1 MTSSSWASSIISNPI
16 PKWQL
21 ALVVGAPVALGLGYV
36 YYKNNSKP
44 SLKPTR
50 DQLKDGVNEHLTKSD
65 KQISIDGDV
74 TSSSAEP
81 PSEDPMKKAQKF
93 KEMGNKYFNDGKY
106 DEAILQYS
114 KAIETCL
121 EGNPTELSIFY
132 QNRAAAYTKLK
143 KYSAVKADCSKALEL
158 NPRYIKALIRRSH
171 ALEECNDLE
180 TALEDITAACIL
192 ERFANEHSLFFADKL
207 LKELGRQH
215 AQEFMA
221 TKEPVMPSKHFIK
234 TYFEA
239 LRNDPILKEY
249 DIISQ
254 NLTSEYAK
262 AVQCVKNQNYEKVI
276 PHCNK
281 ELESLQAD
289 STSDLKMKVHLL
301 RGTFH
306 LLLGEHDKAM
316 SDLNTVIMSDSANKD
331 LKVNALIKRASMH
344 VQLENPEKS
353 FCDFSEAIELDSNCG
368 DIYHNRAQVNLLLER
383 IDEAKADF
391 EKAAQLHPNSG
402 LFYVQKCYADYRYA
416 TTKKDQ
422 YLLQS
427 SMQDFQKAF
436 EKFPDCSEC
445 YTLYAQILCDSQEYE
460 QADEYFT
467 KAMEKDP
474 QNATIYVHKGL
485 LQLHWNTNID
495 KAVEYI
501 KNALELDD
509 KCEFGYE
516 TLGSIEVQRGNL
528 KEAINLF
535 DKALMLGRT
544 TMEVTHIFSLK
555 DAAKTQLTVSERLGM
570 NLISNIH

>member
-1 MTSSSWASSIISNPI
+1 MTSSSWASSISNPI

-36 YYKNNSKP
+36 YYKNNSKS
-44 SLKPTR
+44 SLKSPR
-50 DQLKDGVNEHLTKSD
+50 DKSKDGLNEHLTKSD

-74 TSSSAEP
+74 TSNLAEH
-81 PSEDPMKKAQKF
+81 PSEDPMEKAQRF
-93 KEMGNKYFNDGKY
+93 KQMGNKYFSDGKY
-106 DEAILQYS
+106 DEAILHYT
-114 KAIETCL
+114 KAIEICL
-121 EGNPTELSIFY
+121 EENPSVLSIFY
-132 QNRAAAYTKLK
+132 QNRAAAYDKLN

-158 NPRYIKALIRRSH
+158 NPRYVKALIRRAR
-171 ALEECNDLE
+171 ALEKCKDLE

-192 ERFANEHSLFFADKL
+192 EQFTNESSLILADKL

-221 TKEPVMPSKHFIK
+221 TKESVMPSKHFIK

-239 LRNDPILKEY
+239 LRDDPILKEY
-249 DIISQ
+249 DLISQ

-262 AVQCVKNQNYEKVI
+262 AVQCVKNQNYENVI

-281 ELESLQAD
+281 ELESSQAD
-289 STSDLKMKVHLL
+289 DDLQMKVHLL

-306 LLLGEHDKAM
+306 LLLGEHDKAI
-316 SDLNTVIMSDSANKD
+316 SDLDKVITSDCANND

-353 FCDFSEAIELDSNCG
+353 FCDFTMAVELNPNCG

-391 EKAAQLHPNSG
+391 EKASQLHPNSG
-402 LFYVQKCYADYRYA
+402 LIYVQKCYADYRYA
-416 TTKKDQ
+416 ATKKDQ
-422 YLLQS
+422 YLLAS
-427 SMQDFQKAF
+427 AMSDFQKAF

-460 QADEYFT
+460 KADEYFT

-501 KNALELDD
+501 KKALELDD

-555 DAAKTQLTVSERLGM
+555 DAAKTQLTVFERPGM
-570 NLISNIH
+570 NLVSNIH